1 LGIELRRVPRSSREI
16 YNILPYTGRVYRRVT
31 DDGFWAHSFHHRT
44 PGRQGSSLGPSCRSG
59 LRREKAHL
67 AAIKGPN
74 PHDLDRLPPAPR
86 GSVAA
91 CPTEAVGTARAQE
104 HSAQSAIC
112 LSTAVGQPRMEWNMS
127 DPRYTDRNNQSRRYG
142 VQGTDG
148 AGFWSWLAP
157 LLTALGLLIG
167 GLIGYNW
174 GAADHERRAQS
185 NPPAT
190 TGSAPSQQRPAPET
204 R

>member
-1 LGIELRRVPRSSREI
+1 
-16 YNILPYTGRVYRRVT
+16 
-31 DDGFWAHSFHHRT
+31 
-44 PGRQGSSLGPSCRSG
+44 
-59 LRREKAHL
+59 
-67 AAIKGPN
+67 
-74 PHDLDRLPPAPR
+74 
-86 GSVAA
+86 
-91 CPTEAVGTARAQE
+91 
-104 HSAQSAIC
+104 
-112 LSTAVGQPRMEWNMS
+112 MS

-174 GAADHERRAQS
+174 GAAEHERRAQS